1 MSGARDLSGLTKT
14 PLRAIM
20 IALKLESARVLRETH
35 EMDVIELTG
44 RINHEGKLEV
54 DLPEGL
60 PPGEVRVRI
69 ERAGVEPLTEE
80 EVERLMR
87 TEPTTGAAIVAEGLT
102 GGWRDL
108 GIEDGQAWVEE
119 QRRKRTERSA

>member
-1 MSGARDLSGLTKT
+1 MN
-14 PLRAIM
+14 I
-20 IALKLESARVLRETH
+20 
-35 EMDVIELTG
+35 IELTG
-44 RINHEGKLEV
+44 RINQEGKLEV

-69 ERAGVEPLTEE
+69 ERTEIEPLTEE

-87 TEPTTGAAIVAEGLT
+87 TEPLTGAEIVAGGLT

-108 GIEDGQAWVEE
+108 GIEDGQTWVEE
-119 QRRKRTERSA
+119 QRRKRKARRAW